1 MSGLPPESF
10 WLTNSQ
16 VTLMLGVQGHAL
28 RTAALD
34 PHIFDQALSHSQP
47 HPGHLFTL
55 ASSCVY
61 WALVPPLHQRPI
73 SWDPPPFPPIACWE
87 PLGGSSLS
95 WISSLPSLPFR
106 KLNLKKLLPIWG
118 KLIQG
123 SQGDSPLPSRAGQFK
138 LKISVCLRKIQPR
151 GLYDYTYIA
160 DGETEDERVSLIP
173 QRQVAQERRRL
184 QVF

>member
-1 MSGLPPESF
+1 M
-10 WLTNSQ
+10 
-16 VTLMLGVQGHAL
+16 
-28 RTAALD
+28 
-34 PHIFDQALSHSQP
+34 
-47 HPGHLFTL
+47 
-55 ASSCVY
+55 
-61 WALVPPLHQRPI
+61 PPLHQRPI

-106 KLNLKKLLPIWG
+106 KLNRKKLLPIWG

-123 SQGDSPLPSRAGQFK
+123 SQGDPPLPSRAGQFK
-138 LKISVCLRKIQPR
+138 LKISVCLRKLQPR

-160 DGETEDERVSLIP
+160 DGETEDGRVSLAP

-184 QVF
+184 QISQGCHPSGLHFLVSLWVHLPSFSLVQWGSDPVNALRFGTSEMSFFCPLAWMSVYLGSDF